1 MCVLIIKNKGVKMPS
16 EAILDACA
24 IANPHGFG
32 FVSESDYFKSLSYD
46 RFKARLSAV
55 GDDEACMIHFRLATH
70 GSIRRA
76 NCHPF
81 KLGDLY
87 FAHNGVLPITPDRDR
102 TDSETAFRRYLAKPA
117 LVYGLHSEQLSK
129 AVEGLIGASKF
140 AFMQGA
146 DIVTFGKFVCLDGML
161 YSNTR
166 WQYYMR

>member
-1 MCVLIIKNKGVKMPS
+1 MPS

-24 IANPHGFG
+24 TANPHGFG
-32 FVSESDYFKSLSYD
+32 LASESDFYKTLSYD
-46 RFKARLSAV
+46 RFKARLAQV
-55 GDDEACMIHFRLATH
+55 RDDEACMIHFRLATH

-81 KLGDLY
+81 KIDSLY
-87 FAHNGVLPITPDRDR
+87 FAHNGVLPITPDLDK